1 MRKWIAL
8 GATSVLVLAAVAAV
22 VRTGGSA
29 RAGRGSRP
37 ETEQEREARGGDRFE
52 ASYPTRTPSPAA

>member
-22 VRTGGSA
+22 VFTGGERQGRA
-29 RAGRGSRP
+29 RFAP
-37 ETEQEREARGGDRFE
+37 
-52 ASYPTRTPSPAA
+52 